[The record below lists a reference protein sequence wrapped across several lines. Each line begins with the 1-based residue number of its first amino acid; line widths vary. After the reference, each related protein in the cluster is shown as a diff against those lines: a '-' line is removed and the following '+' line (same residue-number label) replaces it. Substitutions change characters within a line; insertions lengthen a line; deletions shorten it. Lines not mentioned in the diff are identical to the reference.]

1 MNYLHQDKIY
11 FKKSIQYGMTDVT
24 SEDRERVKLLT
35 LISSSKHEF
44 DKLSLE
50 QLARLEELLKKK
62 DYSHDKKA
70 DKSKTKFLKRIN
82 VRIYELT
89 EGKGIW

>member
-1 MNYLHQDKIY
+1 MAEI
-11 FKKSIQYGMTDVT
+11 T
-24 SEDRERVKLLT
+24 SDDRERVKLLS
-35 LISSSKHEF
+35 LISSSKNEF

-50 QLARLEELLKKK
+50 QLARLEELVKKK

-70 DKSKTKFLKRIN
+70 DKTKSKFLKRIN

>member
-1 MNYLHQDKIY
+1 MV
-11 FKKSIQYGMTDVT
+11 DVT

-70 DKSKTKFLKRIN
+70 DKSKTKSLKRIN

>member
-1 MNYLHQDKIY
+1 
-11 FKKSIQYGMTDVT
+11 MTDVT
-24 SEDRERVKLLT
+24 SEDLERVKLLT
-35 LISSSKHEF
+35 SISSSKHEF

-70 DKSKTKFLKRIN
+70 DKTKTKFLKRIN

-89 EGKGIW
+89 EGKGIWG

>member
-1 MNYLHQDKIY
+1 
-11 FKKSIQYGMTDVT
+11 MTDVT
-24 SEDRERVKLLT
+24 SEDRERVKLLS

-70 DKSKTKFLKRIN
+70 DKSKSKFLKRIN

>member
-1 MNYLHQDKIY
+1 MADI
-11 FKKSIQYGMTDVT
+11 T
-24 SEDRERVKLLT
+24 SEDREWVKLLT
-35 LISSSKHEF
+35 LISSSKNEF

-50 QLARLEELLKKK
+50 QLARLQELLEKK
-62 DYSHDKKA
+62 DYGHDKKA

-89 EGKGIW
+89 EGRGIWG

>member
-1 MNYLHQDKIY
+1 
-11 FKKSIQYGMTDVT
+11 MTEIT
-24 SEDRERVKLLT
+24 SEDRERIKLLS

-89 EGKGIW
+89 EGKGIWG

>member
-1 MNYLHQDKIY
+1 M
-11 FKKSIQYGMTDVT
+11 IQFVADIS

-50 QLARLEELLKKK
+50 QLARLQELLEKK

-89 EGKGIW
+89 EGRGIWG